1 MTDNPNKYTVIKDT
15 REQKGWEFDGSVSC
29 SGTVSGKLDTGDY
42 SLKGYEDKFCI
53 ERKGKI
59 SEFARNVT
67 EKRFENELERMQDY
81 KYRFVIL
88 EFSVKDILEFPANS
102 KIPYNK
108 RKYIKVR
115 GPFILKR
122 LLELAMTYNVQIL
135 FCDDYGREVASSIFK
150 RVVEIESSS

>member
-1 MTDNPNKYTVIKDT
+1 MVENQNKYTVIKDT
-15 REQKGWEFDGSVSC
+15 REQKGWEFGSSATC
-29 SGTVSGKLDTGDY
+29 SGTVSDKLDTGDY
-42 SLKGYEDKFCI
+42 SLKGYEETLCI

-67 EKRFENELERMQDY
+67 EKRFENELSRMQDY

-88 EFSVKDILEFPANS
+88 EFAVKDILDFPKNS

-122 LLELAMTYNVQIL
+122 LLELAITYNVQVL
-135 FCDDYGREVASSIFK
+135 FCGEHGRDVASSIFK
-150 RVVEIESSS
+150 RVVEIESGS